1 MVDVRDS
8 PPSGSCSNTM
18 VYIAD
23 VSTFAIYVYDLRQ
36 NRSWRTQNKLVFPH
50 PHYGTFTIADETFDL
65 MDGIFGLALSPKLT
79 QSHRAYGGGRSNPQL
94 F

>member
-1 MVDVRDS
+1 
-8 PPSGSCSNTM
+8 M

-23 VSTFAIYVYDLRQ
+23 VSSFAIYVYDLRQ

-65 MDGIFGLALSPKLT
+65 MDGIFGLALSPKLAH
-79 QSHRAYGGGRSNPQL
+79 SHRAYGGGRSNILPKQMYSNSYFNL
-94 F
+94 ISFLL